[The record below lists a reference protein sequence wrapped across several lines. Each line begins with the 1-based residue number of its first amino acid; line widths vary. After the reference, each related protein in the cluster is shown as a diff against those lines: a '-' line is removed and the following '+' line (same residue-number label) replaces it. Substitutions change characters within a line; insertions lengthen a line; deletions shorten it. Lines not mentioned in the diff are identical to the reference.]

1 MNDLLIVLAYLS
13 DGQFHSGE
21 DLATKLG
28 VSRTAIWKKIQ
39 KLNGVLPVKIISVQ
53 SKGYKIEHPITVLN
67 KNEIV
72 GYLPVELQ
80 RQLNQIEVLLECT
93 STNQYLLD
101 RSEQNQLKNHLV
113 LAETQTQGRGRR
125 GRHWVSPFAS
135 NIYMSLAWQ
144 MGISIAEMAGLS
156 LVVAISV
163 ARALQK
169 FEIKNVMLKWPND
182 IYVDSKKLAGVLLEL
197 RGESNSPCNAIIG
210 IGVNVNMPGDA
221 ADKIDQP
228 WMDMQQ
234 LLKKPVNRNEVV
246 AMILNEL
253 IPRLQQFNNSGF
265 SNFMAEWDSLDLLA
279 GKSINIE
286 GHMQLGEGVASGV
299 DEHGALL
306 VEHKGK
312 LQALYSGE
320 VSIRPKKL
328 IRHDQIKSV

>member
-1 MNDLLIVLAYLS
+1 MDIMTDLLVLLAYLS

-21 DLATKLG
+21 GLATKLG

-39 KLNGVLPVKIISVQ
+39 KLNGILPVKIISVQ
-53 SKGYKIEHPITVLN
+53 SKGYKIEQPITVLN
-67 KNEIV
+67 KNEIL
-72 GYLPVELQ
+72 GYLPVEFQ

-101 RSEQNQLKNHLV
+101 RLEQNPLKNYMV

-135 NIYMSLAWQ
+135 NIYMSVSWQ
-144 MGISIAEMAGLS
+144 MDISIAEMAGLS

-182 IYVDSKKLAGVLLEL
+182 VYVDSKKLAGVLLEL

-210 IGVNVNMPGDA
+210 IGVNVNMPNDVAGE
-221 ADKIDQP
+221 IDQP
-228 WMDMQQ
+228 WVDMQQ
-234 LLKKPVNRNEVV
+234 LLKKPVNRNEVA
-246 AMILNEL
+246 AMVLNEL
-253 IPRLQQFNNSGF
+253 IPRLQQFNHSGF
-265 SNFMAEWDSLDLLA
+265 SGFMAEWNSLDLLA
-279 GKSINIE
+279 GKAINIE
-286 GHMQLGEGVASGV
+286 GHTQLGEGVASGV
-299 DEHGALL
+299 DKHGALL

-320 VSIRPKKL
+320 VSIRPKK
-328 IRHDQIKSV
+328 VN